1 MLIVESDM
9 TTEIEKENL
18 EAHVE
23 LCAERYKHVESR
35 LATIESKVEALA
47 EKIEAS
53 KSSMN
58 KVIVGATSTIVVGLL
73 ATIITILIKF

>member
-1 MLIVESDM
+1 M
-9 TTEIEKENL
+9 TTEIEKANL

-35 LATIESKVEALA
+35 LEIIESKVGALA
-47 EKIEAS
+47 EKIEDS

-58 KVIVGATSTIVVGLL
+58 KVIVGATSVIVVTLL
-73 ATIITILIKF
+73 ATIFTIVIKF

>member
-1 MLIVESDM
+1 M
-9 TTEIEKENL
+9 TTEIEKSNL

-35 LATIESKVEALA
+35 LEIIESKVGALA
-47 EKIEAS
+47 EKIEDS

-58 KVIVGATSTIVVGLL
+58 KVIVGATSVIVVALL
-73 ATIITILIKF
+73 ATIFTIVIKF